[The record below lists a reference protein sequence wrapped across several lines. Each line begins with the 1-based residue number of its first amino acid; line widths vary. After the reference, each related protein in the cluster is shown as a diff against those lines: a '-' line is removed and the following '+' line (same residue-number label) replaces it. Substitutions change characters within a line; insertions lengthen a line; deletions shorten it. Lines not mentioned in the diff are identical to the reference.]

1 MDDDLN
7 LNERVSFSTKIIK
20 KLKKLIKKDGV
31 AIFVIGDV
39 AKTKT
44 SVVPLAR
51 EFCSMVKEAQLFK
64 NVWCISDVIDVADK
78 TTRIWGESK
87 GSATA
92 IDRIV
97 ILSDINP
104 FEKFKTDGSFETLDY
119 DFVLESTKS
128 FIS

>member
-1 MDDDLN
+1 MEINN
-7 LNERVSFSTKIIK
+7 LNK
-20 KLKKLIKKDGV
+20 K
-31 AIFVIGDV
+31 
-39 AKTKT
+39 

-51 EFCSMVKEAQLFK
+51 EFCSMVKEANLFK
-64 NVWCISDVIDVADK
+64 NIWCISDVIDDADK

-119 DFVLESTKS
+119 DFVLESTKY
-128 FIS
+128 FISNKNNERNNTNTTRKPTNT

>member
-1 MDDDLN
+1 MN
-7 LNERVSFSTKIIK
+7 LKEWVTFSSQVVKE
-20 KLKKLIKKDGV
+20 LKAIMKKDGV
-31 AIFVIGDV
+31 AVFVIGDV
-39 AKTKT
+39 AKSKT

-51 EFCSMVKEAQLFK
+51 EFCSMVKEANLFK
-64 NVWCISDVIDVADK
+64 NIWCISDVIDSADK

-104 FEKFKTDGSFETLDY
+104 FEKFKTDGTFETLDY
-119 DFVLESTKS
+119 NFVLESTKS